1 MSLVQ
6 AIYERW
12 QADPRLTALIPPAR
26 VYSGRAAGDAV
37 RPYAVIGEA
46 PGAAARHTT
55 HVAIESVA
63 IELTAWSDDPRL
75 ARALLDE
82 WRRVFER
89 QAFPAGGARCL
100 LMQAEM
106 ARVIAPD
113 DSGWQAAARYRVLV
127 ERPAE
132 S

>member
-12 QADPRLTALIPPAR
+12 QADPRLTALIPPER

-37 RPYAVIGEA
+37 LPYGVIREV
-46 PGAAARHTT
+46 PGAGTRHTT
-55 HVAIESVA
+55 HVAIESAA

-89 QAFPAGGARCL
+89 QAFSAGCERCL
-100 LMQAEM
+100 LMQAE
-106 ARVIAPD
+106 AAHVLAD
-113 DSGWQAAARYRVLV
+113 DQHGWQAAARYRVLV

-132 S
+132 T